1 MSDFQYDLVVIG
13 AGSAGVRCSR
23 VASQLGAKVAVIEN
37 RYLGGT
43 CVNVGCIPKKL
54 FVYASQFPEM
64 LAAAKGY
71 GWQMQQQSFAW
82 DVLRDAKTNEIKR
95 LNGVYRSIL
104 GNAGVDLYEGTAE
117 ITDAHTVA
125 VDGKALSTSKIVIAT
140 GGWPNRNIYP
150 GAELAVT
157 SNEVFDLTEFP
168 KRVVVEGGGYVAIE
182 FAGIFNGLGCDTSLV
197 YRGEQFLRG
206 FDDDIRAFLAKEMRE
221 KGVRLNFKTEI
232 AGIVKRKDG
241 ALEVTFDDGQKT
253 VVDMV
258 LSAIGR
264 RVMTDGLGLENVN
277 VHCNSR
283 GNITVDENFQT
294 SEPSIYA
301 LGDVVGRMPLT
312 PVALNEGMA
321 LAKHLFAAEP
331 ITLNYDAIPTAVFS
345 QPEIATVG
353 LTEVGARHRYG
364 DVEIFKSEFKPL
376 KHTLSGLT
384 ERTLMKLIVVK
395 DSQKVVGCHMVGEHA
410 AEIMQGVAIAVN
422 MGATK
427 QDFDATV
434 GIHPSAAEE
443 FVTMR

>member
-23 VASQLGAKVAVIEN
+23 VASQLGAKVAIIEN

-64 LAAAKGY
+64 LAAARGY
-71 GWQMQQQSFAW
+71 GWQMQQQGFDW
-82 DVLRDAKTNEIKR
+82 DVLRNAKSKEIER

-104 GNAGVDLYEGTAE
+104 ENAGVDLYEGTAE
-117 ITDAHTVA
+117 ITGAHTVA

-140 GGWPNRNIYP
+140 GGWPNENVYP
-150 GAELAVT
+150 GADLAIT
-157 SNEVFDLTEFP
+157 SNEVFDMAELP
-168 KRVVVEGGGYVAIE
+168 KRVIVEGGGYVAIE
-182 FAGIFNGLGCDTSLV
+182 FAGVFNGLGCDTSIV

-221 KGVRLNFKTEI
+221 KGVKLNFNTEI
-232 AGIVKRKDG
+232 AAIAKRDDG
-241 ALEVTFDDGQKT
+241 TLDVTFKDGQKT
-253 VVDMV
+253 AADMV

-277 VHCNSR
+277 VHRNSR
-283 GNITVDENFQT
+283 GNITVDGNFQT
-294 SEPSIYA
+294 TEPSIYA

-321 LAKHLFAAEP
+321 LAKFLFAGKP
-331 ITLNYDAIPTAVFS
+331 IALNYDAIPTAVFS

-353 LTEVGARHRYG
+353 LTEVGARHLYG
-364 DVEIFKSEFKPL
+364 EIEVFKSEFKPL
-376 KHTLSGLT
+376 KHTVSGLT

-410 AEIMQGVAIAVN
+410 AEIMQGIAIAVN

>member
-64 LAAAKGY
+64 LSAAKGY
-71 GWQMQQQSFAW
+71 GWNMEQQGFDW
-82 DVLRDAKTNEIKR
+82 DLLRNAKTKEIDR
-95 LNGVYRSIL
+95 LNGVYQSIL
-104 GNAGVDLYEGTAE
+104 ANAGVDIYRGTAE
-117 ITDAHTVA
+117 ITDAHTVT
-125 VDGKALSTSKIVIAT
+125 VDDQVLSANSVVIAT
-140 GGWPNRNIYP
+140 GGWPNKNVYP
-150 GAELAVT
+150 GADLAVT
-157 SNEVFDLTEFP
+157 SNEVFDLPRLP
-168 KRVVVEGGGYVAIE
+168 KRVIVEGGGYIAVE
-182 FAGIFNGLGCDTSLV
+182 FAGIFNGLGCETALI
-197 YRGEQFLRG
+197 YRGTQFLRG
-206 FDDDIRAFLAKEMRE
+206 FDDDIRAFLAKEMHE
-221 KGVRLNFKTEI
+221 KGVRLNFSTEI
-232 AGIVKRKDG
+232 TGIEKRDDES
-241 ALEVTFDDGQKT
+241 LEVTFADGQKS

-258 LSAIGR
+258 FSAIGR
-264 RVMTDGLGLENVN
+264 RAMTDNLGLDNVN
-277 VHCNSR
+277 VQRR
-283 GNITVDENFQT
+283 GGGTIVVNESFQT

-321 LAKHLFAAEP
+321 LAKYLFAGEP
-331 ITLNYDAIPTAVFS
+331 INLNYDAIPTAVFS
-345 QPEIATVG
+345 QPEVATVG

-364 DVEIFKSEFKPL
+364 EVEIFKSEFRPL

-384 ERTLMKLIVVK
+384 ERTLMKLIVAK
-395 DSQKVVGCHMVGEHA
+395 ESQKVVGCHMVGEHA
-410 AEIMQGVAIAVN
+410 AEIMQGVAIAIN

-427 QDFDATV
+427 RDFDATV